1 MGKGMRVFKAS
12 FLMSFA
18 LIALLSPPA
27 FAVKNNASTVMDR
40 DWQKTFALMEEKNNP
55 VAQSLTKWIYVTET
69 DLPVNAKELMDFVR
83 NNPGWPRL
91 HIFRAKIEE
100 NIATT
105 AKPWETAEWFDQY
118 PPKTQ
123 KGMKARMD
131 ALLSLGDVEKAK
143 TALSA
148 FWRDADISKNEV
160 ASLAGAYKK
169 YFAPGDHLA
178 RLDNL
183 IWEDRYAEAEY
194 MLAFVGPDARALGQA
209 RIALGRLSSK
219 AEKLLLQVPQPLQA
233 DQGLLYERL
242 RWRRRKNMDDGALE
256 LLTNAPENLER
267 PELWW
272 NERNILSRRAIE
284 KRDYALAYKIVK
296 DHRLQEGVDFAQAE
310 WLAGWLLMHLNQP
323 ESAYLRFDNL
333 YRKVSSAISHSRA
346 AYWAARAAETSGNAN
361 LSREW
366 DKVAARYPST
376 FYGQISYQKLYATP
390 DPALWAE
397 APPPPEAQ
405 QAFDNNDLVRAI
417 RILGRLEL
425 DRFIEPFLAG
435 LLNTATRKED
445 YHLAAKLAR
454 EVGKNYFAVDANK
467 TMQQKIGGFLFTE
480 GYPLL
485 PASSSTQPEKALV
498 HAIVYRE
505 SMFDTNAVS
514 PAGARGLMQLMPAT
528 AKSVSKK
535 RGRTYTLGK
544 LTDDPPYNVTLGSAY
559 LQELVENYGG
569 SYPLAVAAYNA
580 GPGRVREWISTFGDP
595 RAKGV
600 DIIDW
605 IEHIPVYETRNYIQR
620 VLETYYIYKLK
631 FDESPKT
638 VAELLRL

>member
-1 MGKGMRVFKAS
+1 MPAFAGMANW
-12 FLMSFA
+12 
-18 LIALLSPPA
+18 LILLCMAPLLFSPPA
-27 FAVKNNASTVMDR
+27 FAVKNAASTVMDQ
-40 DWQKTFALMEEKNNP
+40 DWQKTFALMEEKDDP
-55 VAQSLTKWIYVTET
+55 IAQNLTRWIYVTET

-83 NNPGWPRL
+83 ANPGWPRL
-91 HIFRAKIEE
+91 HIFRERIEE
-100 NIATT
+100 NIATA

-118 PPKTQ
+118 PPRTS
-123 KGMKARMD
+123 KGIRARLD
-131 ALLSLGDVEKAK
+131 ALLALGDVDRAKA
-143 TALSA
+143 ALSA
-148 FWRDADISKNEV
+148 FWREAGISKNEV
-160 ASLAGAYKK
+160 AALAGAYKQ
-169 YFAPGDHLA
+169 YFSPTDHAA

-194 MLAFVGPDARALGQA
+194 MLTFVGPDTRALGQA

-219 AEKLLLQVPQPLQA
+219 ADKLLTQVPQDLQQ
-233 DQGLLYERL
+233 DPGLLYERL
-242 RWRRRKNMDDGALE
+242 RWRRRKNMDDGALK
-256 LLTNAPENLER
+256 LLMDPPENLGR

-296 DHRLQEGVDFAQAE
+296 DHQLEEGVDFAQAE

-333 YRKVSSAISHSRA
+333 YRRVNSAISHSRA
-346 AYWAARAAETSGNAN
+346 AYWAARSAEASGNAK
-361 LSREW
+361 LSLEW
-366 DKVAARYPST
+366 DKVGARYPST
-376 FYGQISYQKLYATP
+376 FYGQLSYQRLYGTP
-390 DPALWAE
+390 DSSSWAE
-397 APPPPEAQ
+397 APPPVEVQ
-405 QAFDNNDLVRAI
+405 QAFDSNDLVRAI
-417 RILGRLEL
+417 KILGRLKF

-435 LLNTATRKED
+435 LLNTATHEED
-445 YHLAAKLAR
+445 YLLAAKLAR
-454 EVGKNYFAVDANK
+454 EVGKYYFVVDANK
-467 TMQQKIGGFLFTE
+467 TLQQRLGGFLFTE

-485 PASSSTQPEKALV
+485 PSVPSDQPEKALI

-528 AKSVSKK
+528 AKTVSKK
-535 RGRTYTLGK
+535 RGRAYTLGK
-544 LTDDPPYNVTLGSAY
+544 LTDDPPYNVTLGAAY
-559 LQELVENYGG
+559 LQELLENYGG

-580 GPGRVREWISTFGDP
+580 GPGRVREWIATFGDP

-620 VLETYYIYKLK
+620 VMETYYMYKLK

-638 VAELLRL
+638 VAELLRQ